1 MLFLYIKKQNKTKT
15 QTHGAK
21 CWIFMDFGAK
31 SAPGGDGMDCKEFP
45 STLGALVMEAIAT
58 PSWLYSS
65 MVCSYI
71 EQHSRVSYV
80 FKGPRLRI
88 TPAGA
93 SGLGDG
99 KAYFVCTGFL
109 SPLYARGPRS
119 GSSVRLGT
127 VPQWSCRAGSN
138 SSVVILSPSP
148 WNLPTVS

>member
-1 MLFLYIKKQNKTKT
+1 MEPSVGFS
-15 QTHGAK
+15 
-21 CWIFMDFGAK
+21 WILEPNLLQVEMGWTVR
-31 SAPGGDGMDCKEFP
+31 SSLPP
-45 STLGALVMEAIAT
+45 WALWVMEAIAT
-58 PSWLYSS
+58 PSWLYSP
-65 MVCSYI
+65 MACSYI

-109 SPLYARGPRS
+109 SPLYAGGPSR
-119 GSSVRLGT
+119 GSSARFGT
-127 VPQWSCRAGSN
+127 EPQWSLRAGSN